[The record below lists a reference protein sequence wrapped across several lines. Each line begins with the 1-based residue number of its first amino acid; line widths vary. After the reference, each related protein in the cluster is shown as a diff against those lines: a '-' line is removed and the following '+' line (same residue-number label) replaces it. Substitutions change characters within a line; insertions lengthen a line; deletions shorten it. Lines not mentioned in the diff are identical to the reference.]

1 MDFFLVRHC
10 TRTPGQA
17 EDSLTRH
24 HSQQVEAL
32 PGELG
37 IRGGIPY
44 LILVSK
50 QAHGPR
56 TADLLTPEFA
66 SATRLIELDALTLKC
81 RLGVSPD

>member
-1 MDFFLVRHC
+1 MDFLVRHC
-10 TRTPGQA
+10 MRAPGQA

-24 HSQQVEAL
+24 RSQQVEVMA
-32 PGELG
+32 GELE
-37 IRGGIPY
+37 IRGGIPD

-56 TADLLTPEFA
+56 TADSLAPQFA
-66 SATRLIELDALTLKC
+66 SAARLIELDALTPKC